1 MTSYPVLP
9 SIQRRYHNSTGLSSN
24 VIGKMRLV
32 LGIPVAIQQPAA
44 RPAPNVGRC
53 HICVKAITGTDN
65 YKAMRERLNNKLQMS
80 KCPNVKNVQKS
91 CANNTWKAF
100 VIAATMHR

>member
-1 MTSYPVLP
+1 
-9 SIQRRYHNSTGLSSN
+9 
-24 VIGKMRLV
+24 MRLV

-65 YKAMRERLNNKLQMS
+65 YKAMRERLNNKLKS
-80 KCPNVKNVQKS
+80 KCKKCSEIVCKQHMESVCNS
-91 CANNTWKAF
+91 CYNA
-100 VIAATMHR
+100 